1 MNFIIKNCYSQDN
14 LPSSLMCMHNVEWVI
29 QWTDIDTTDTDTYTD
44 IDMTDTYIQILIL
57 NNT

>member
-1 MNFIIKNCYSQDN
+1 
-14 LPSSLMCMHNVEWVI
+14 MCMHNVEWVI